1 MPTYKYQGS
10 MAKVS
15 MNTASGAVVLKK
27 GVATELSADQVKAMK
42 AHPVFAALLKSGEL
56 TTAKEVATAASE
68 GEGEAATTT

>member
-42 AHPVFAALLKSGEL
+42 AHPVFAALLKSGDL
-56 TTAKEVATAASE
+56 SVVKDAAAATDA
-68 GEGEAATTT
+68 GEGETQTS